1 MVLILS
7 TMIDDVLYLY
17 QVFVKVSHR
26 VLELRT
32 WTVGLTL
39 GWSLKF
45 TKGHNSVKDV
55 GGVTELVLSTLCDNA
70 IYLYQVLSK
79 YLTGFQ
85 SYDPEQ

>member
-1 MVLILS
+1 M
-7 TMIDDVLYLY
+7 MLYIC
-17 QVFVKVSHR
+17 FNKISHR
-26 VLELRT
+26 VS
-32 WTVGLTL
+32 GLTL

-45 TKGHNSVKDV
+45 TKGHNSVKDE

-79 YLTGFQ
+79 YLVGFQ